1 MSRKMWMVVVTIVGG
16 VIAFLISPAAPLG
29 AALWPVSPD
38 FTDPGPG
45 ALVNFLIQGI
55 IASFAFGF
63 GIAFLLLGWPP
74 VKGALGPVGLAGGAY
89 VSLAFLLLSP
99 WVHDSLHQVLGE
111 SIGGIALLGYLFH
124 LSIIPAALV
133 LVYAVFRLSSRGAGA
148 SS

>member
-1 MSRKMWMVVVTIVGG
+1 MSRKLWMIVVTIVVG
-16 VIAFLISPAAPLG
+16 VIAFLMSPAAPLG

-38 FTDPGPG
+38 FADPGPG

-55 IASFAFGF
+55 VASFAFGF
-63 GIAFLLLGWPP
+63 GIAFLLFGWPP
-74 VKGALGPVGLAGGAY
+74 VKGVLGPGALAGGVY

-111 SIGGIALLGYLFH
+111 GIDGIVLLGYLFH

-133 LVYAVFRLSSRGAGA
+133 LVYAVFRLSSRGAEA